1 MWWGNIF
8 NFKPGDF
15 NDQGSVAESNT
26 VNIWVL
32 MVSRWDNNSSK
43 SMETITVQILVMV
56 KFKMAFYKLLT
67 S

>member
-1 MWWGNIF
+1 MGWGNIF

>member
-1 MWWGNIF
+1 
-8 NFKPGDF
+8 
-15 NDQGSVAESNT
+15 
-26 VNIWVL
+26 L

>member
-1 MWWGNIF
+1 MGWGNIF
-8 NFKPGDF
+8 NFNLGDF
-15 NDQGSVAESNT
+15 NDQGSGAESNT
-26 VNIWVL
+26 VNSWVL

>member
-1 MWWGNIF
+1 MGWGNIF
-8 NFKPGDF
+8 NFNLGDF
-15 NDQGSVAESNT
+15 NDQGSEAEANT
-26 VNIWVL
+26 VNSWVL